1 MDRIRPFIAA
11 DIAKVVRLHEAM
23 FKPEETA
30 GDEPSPSE
38 GYFTQVFLENPSR
51 DASLPSLVYEDDD
64 GRIVGFLGVV
74 PRRMSLNGEA
84 LKAAICSQLV
94 VDAASRR
101 ANVAV
106 QLAGTFLDGPQD
118 VSICDEADDAAR
130 TLWEQLGG
138 TTALLQSIYWTRPL
152 RPARLALSFLRQRH
166 ALAPLAAVA
175 GPPLLL
181 VDALAARMPHSLFF
195 QPHPG
200 DAAEDL
206 RASETVLP
214 RMAEFA
220 PDLLRVEYDDRMFE
234 WLLQRASER
243 RGDGVIHK
251 TVVRSGET
259 IRGWYLYHLDGRGA
273 ANVLQIAV
281 KPSSVREVLDCLFH
295 DAWQHGATAV
305 TGRLEPRLLEALS
318 DKLCFFNRRGS
329 WMLVNA
335 KRRELLRAFQDG
347 EAFFSRF
354 DGEWSLGF
362 WPDRKR
368 TCWSPP

>member
-11 DIAKVVRLHEAM
+11 DIPQVVRLHKAM
-23 FKPEETA
+23 FNPDETA
-30 GDEPSPSE
+30 DDESGPSG

-51 DASLPSLVYEDDD
+51 DSSLPSLVYEDED
-64 GRIVGFLGVV
+64 GHIVGFLGVV
-74 PRRMSLNGEA
+74 LRRMSLNGEA

-118 VSICDEADDAAR
+118 VSICDEANDAAR
-130 TLWEQLGG
+130 TLWERLGG

-152 RPARLALSFLRQRH
+152 RPARLALSFLRKRH

-175 GPPLLL
+175 GPPSFL
-181 VDALAARMPHSLFF
+181 VDALAVRMPRSLFF

-206 RASETVLP
+206 RAETVLP

-220 PDLLRVEYDDRMFE
+220 PDLLRVEYDDCTFE
-234 WLLQRASER
+234 WLLKRASER
-243 RGDGVIHK
+243 RGDGVLHK
-251 TVVRSGET
+251 TVVRNGET
-259 IRGWYLYHLDGRGA
+259 IRGWYLYHLDQRGA

-295 DAWQHGATAV
+295 DAWQHGATVV

-347 EAFFSRF
+347 DAFFSRF
-354 DGEWSLGF
+354 DGEWCLGF
-362 WPDRKR
+362 SPDRAR
-368 TCWSPP
+368 TCWSAT